1 MRHMYRFQLNQNVFA
16 NCNMI
21 LVKNAA
27 TRSSPFAAFS
37 NITQYFHLCKYFLR
51 QQRLVDIALADAA
64 VLCHQLHRFLPAD
77 PLLLIDFHMLL
88 ERQVLPVLLL
98 FLLQFLKC
106 LLLSHLR
113 LSLLNEPDNL
123 SDALHTTMFLPV
135 QFLFHHSFFYRTPLM
150 AIPVS

>member
-1 MRHMYRFQLNQNVFA
+1 
-16 NCNMI
+16 MI

-51 QQRLVDIALADAA
+51 QQRLVDIAPADAA

-77 PLLLIDFHMLL
+77 PLLLINFHMLL
-88 ERQVLPVLLL
+88 ERQVLPVPLL

-106 LLLSHLR
+106 LSGDYQDILSAGFIVFIILKNLLKQEYLWNNLYYHPTYKDQKIFVRNGALNILQDKR
-113 LSLLNEPDNL
+113 LCY
-123 SDALHTTMFLPV
+123 T
-135 QFLFHHSFFYRTPLM
+135 
-150 AIPVS
+150 